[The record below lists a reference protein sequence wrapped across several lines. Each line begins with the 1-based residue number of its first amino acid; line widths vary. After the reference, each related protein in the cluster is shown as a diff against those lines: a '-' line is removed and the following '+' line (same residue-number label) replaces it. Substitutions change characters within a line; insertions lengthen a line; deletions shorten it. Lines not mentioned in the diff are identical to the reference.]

1 MIQIFV
7 ILFLITLVAHFGL
20 ASISQSYA
28 TAKQAQAA
36 IEASRASQIVS
47 TGNLVAIVTIVMLAV
62 AFLAA
67 VVVIAWLVL
76 RAQVRAK
83 SQTKRN
89 WSPSR
94 NGSWDG
100 FDLLSKSQP
109 QANALIPALMTQLLY
124 EMTQHQQH
132 ASRAEQFWMSDPA
145 MNGTM
150 NDVPSFPDSTWDM

>member
-7 ILFLITLVAHFGL
+7 ILLLVTLVALFGL

-36 IEASRASQIVS
+36 IEASRAAQIAS
-47 TGNLVAIVTIVMLAV
+47 AGNLVAIVTMAMLAV

-76 RAQVRAK
+76 RAKAQP
-83 SQTKRN
+83 KRH
-89 WSPSR
+89 WARTSS
-94 NGSWDG
+94 GGWDG
-100 FDLLSKSQP
+100 LDLLSKSQP

-124 EMTQHQQH
+124 EMTQRQQH
-132 ASRAEQFWMSDPA
+132 ESEQFWMSDPA
-145 MNGTM
+145 MNDTM
-150 NDVPSFPDSTWDM
+150 NEVPSFLDNTWDM